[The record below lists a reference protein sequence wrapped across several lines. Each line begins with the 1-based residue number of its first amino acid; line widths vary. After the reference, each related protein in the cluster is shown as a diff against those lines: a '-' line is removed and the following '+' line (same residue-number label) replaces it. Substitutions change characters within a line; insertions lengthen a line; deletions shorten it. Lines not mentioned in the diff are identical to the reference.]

1 MFKDLCVIFGFLW
14 GVLRSKSSDDHKVK
28 GGPVVMETSGS
39 KIIEPSEDMPEGQ
52 LRVALRLAELRI
64 LERVKGTP
72 QEEYEKEAI
81 VLPLDEIRGYE
92 SKEQL
97 KRVHAIV
104 DSCGT
109 GKKVLDVSGG
119 SGWVARL
126 IQQQGNEVM
135 VTDISEI
142 RHLRAKFLYKIPHTI
157 CRAEKLP
164 FPDQSFDVVILGE
177 ILEHLPKISVGLAEA
192 ERVLKRD
199 GRLIITVP
207 HKGWSEGQGW
217 SDQYMEHIKSIRI
230 KDIDG
235 LMLVLT
241 IDTIVPHLDEFEKKS
256 RDKF

>member
-1 MFKDLCVIFGFLW
+1 MFKEIKALYEKLTSGDTSIPGE
-14 GVLRSKSSDDHKVK
+14 
-28 GGPVVMETSGS
+28 GPVILDMGFPS
-39 KIIEPSEDMPEGQ
+39 KPIELSEDLSEPQ
-52 LRVALRLAELRI
+52 LRIALKQAELKI
-64 LERVKGTP
+64 LEKVKGTP
-72 QEEYEKEAI
+72 QEEFEREAI

-92 SKEQL
+92 TPDQL

-104 DSCGT
+104 DSVGT

-119 SGWVARL
+119 QGWIARL

-142 RHLRAKFLYKIPHTI
+142 RNLRAKWLYKIPHTI

-164 FPDQSFDVVILGE
+164 FPDQSYDVVILGE
-177 ILEHLPKISVGLAEA
+177 ILEHLPRMSVGLAEA

-207 HKGWSEGQGW
+207 HKGWNEGQGW
-217 SDQYMEHIKSIRI
+217 ADQYTEHLKSIRI

-235 LMLVLT
+235 LMLVMT
-241 IDTIVPHLDEFEKKS
+241 IDTIIPHLDEFEKQN
-256 RDKF
+256 RDQIS